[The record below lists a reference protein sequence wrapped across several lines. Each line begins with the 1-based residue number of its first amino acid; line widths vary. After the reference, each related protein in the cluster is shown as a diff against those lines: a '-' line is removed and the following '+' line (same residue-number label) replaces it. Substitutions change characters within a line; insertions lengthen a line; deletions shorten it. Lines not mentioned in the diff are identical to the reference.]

1 MVDVLDKSLYAQSG
15 CVVCTRC
22 RTLWRICVHILLLA
36 VWLLAFVLGSTCEHD
51 SSDWVKHYMTVYKTL
66 VPRSL
71 YHTLELGCSIED
83 LDYELEPI
91 CRLLDDADIVYEVKM
106 GMNYVPRY
114 KNTRSQSDIVCEKV
128 HFMFLD
134 DADCTA
140 AELIIG
146 ELDIK

>member
-1 MVDVLDKSLYAQSG
+1 
-15 CVVCTRC
+15 
-22 RTLWRICVHILLLA
+22 
-36 VWLLAFVLGSTCEHD
+36 
-51 SSDWVKHYMTVYKTL
+51 MTVYKTL

-83 LDYELEPI
+83 LDQELEPI

-106 GMNYVPRY
+106 GMNYTPKY
-114 KNTRSQSDIVCEKV
+114 KNTRAMSDIVCEKV

-146 ELDIK
+146 EHWIK

>member
-1 MVDVLDKSLYAQSG
+1 MVDVLDISLYAQSG
-15 CVVCTRC
+15 CVVCTCC
-22 RTLWRICVHILLLA
+22 RPLWPICVHILLLA
-36 VWLLAFVLGSTCEHD
+36 VWLLASVLGSTCEHTC
-51 SSDWVKHYMTVYKTL
+51 SDWDKHYMTVYKTL

-146 ELDIK
+146 EHWIK

>member
-1 MVDVLDKSLYAQSG
+1 MAS
-15 CVVCTRC
+15 
-22 RTLWRICVHILLLA
+22 
-36 VWLLAFVLGSTCEHD
+36 VLGSDCEHR
-51 SSDWVKHYMTVYKTL
+51 SSDWLEYSMTVYKTL

-83 LDYELEPI
+83 LDKELEPI

-106 GMNYVPRY
+106 GMNYIPKY

-146 ELDIK
+146 EYWIK

>member
-1 MVDVLDKSLYAQSG
+1 MLNLDVLFM
-15 CVVCTRC
+15 
-22 RTLWRICVHILLLA
+22 LA
-36 VWLLAFVLGSTCEHD
+36 VALSGLSVFTYVCWLFGAWRLY
-51 SSDWVKHYMTVYKTL
+51 WL

-83 LDYELEPI
+83 LDKELEPI

-146 ELDIK
+146 EYWIK

>member
-1 MVDVLDKSLYAQSG
+1 M
-15 CVVCTRC
+15 
-22 RTLWRICVHILLLA
+22 
-36 VWLLAFVLGSTCEHD
+36 GSDCEHTG
-51 SSDWVKHYMTVYKTL
+51 SHRTINGMTVYKTL

-71 YHTLELGCSIED
+71 YHTLELGCSIDD
-83 LDYELEPI
+83 LDQELEPI

-106 GMNYVPRY
+106 GMSYVPRY

-146 ELDIK
+146 EHTIK

>member
-1 MVDVLDKSLYAQSG
+1 MFVHCVLLDNRKL
-15 CVVCTRC
+15 VV
-22 RTLWRICVHILLLA
+22 LLVCDNCYGSR
-36 VWLLAFVLGSTCEHD
+36 VWINKG
-51 SSDWVKHYMTVYKTL
+51 MTVYKTI

-71 YHTLELGCSIED
+71 YHTLELGCSIQD
-83 LDYELEPI
+83 LDAELEPI

-106 GMNYVPRY
+106 GMSYVPRY

-146 ELDIK
+146 ELTIK

>member
-1 MVDVLDKSLYAQSG
+1 M
-15 CVVCTRC
+15 
-22 RTLWRICVHILLLA
+22 
-36 VWLLAFVLGSTCEHD
+36 GSDCEHTR
-51 SSDWVKHYMTVYKTL
+51 SHRTINGMTVYKTL

-71 YHTLELGCSIED
+71 YHTLELGCSIDD
-83 LDYELEPI
+83 LDQELEPI

-114 KNTRSQSDIVCEKV
+114 KNTRSQSDIVCETV

-146 ELDIK
+146 EHTIK

>member
-1 MVDVLDKSLYAQSG
+1 MPLDKSLYAQSG
-15 CVVCTRC
+15 CVVYARC
-22 RTLWRICVHILLLA
+22 RTLWPISVHIRLLA
-36 VWLLAFVLGSTCEHD
+36 VWSMASVLGCVGICD
-51 SSDWVKHYMTVYKTL
+51 SSHRTCNGMTVYKTL

-83 LDYELEPI
+83 LDRELEPI

-106 GMNYVPRY
+106 GMNYIPKY

-146 ELDIK
+146 EYWIK

>member
-15 CVVCTRC
+15 CVVCTCC
-22 RTLWRICVHILLLA
+22 RTLWPICVHILLLA
-36 VWLLAFVLGSTCEHD
+36 VWILAFVLGSIGINH
-51 SSDWVKHYMTVYKTL
+51 SSDWVKHDMTVYKTL

>member
-1 MVDVLDKSLYAQSG
+1 MVDVLDKSLYDQSG
-15 CVVCTRC
+15 CSIPSRC
-22 RTLWRICVHILLLA
+22 RWVWPICVHLLLLA
-36 VWLLAFVLGSTCEHD
+36 VWLLAFVLGSIGINRSSNWIKHD
-51 SSDWVKHYMTVYKTL
+51 MTVYKTL

-71 YHTLELGCSIED
+71 YHTLELGCSIDD
-83 LDYELEPI
+83 LDQELEPI

>member
-1 MVDVLDKSLYAQSG
+1 MVDVLDKSLYARSG
-15 CVVCTRC
+15 CSICTRC
-22 RTLWRICVHILLLA
+22 RWVWPICVHILLLA
-36 VWLLAFVLGSTCEHD
+36 VWLLAFVLGSTCEHTGC
-51 SSDWVKHYMTVYKTL
+51 DWIINGMTVYKTL

-71 YHTLELGCSIED
+71 YHTLELGCSIDD
-83 LDYELEPI
+83 LDQELEPI

>member
-1 MVDVLDKSLYAQSG
+1 M
-15 CVVCTRC
+15 
-22 RTLWRICVHILLLA
+22 
-36 VWLLAFVLGSTCEHD
+36 
-51 SSDWVKHYMTVYKTL
+51 YKTI

-71 YHTLELGCSIED
+71 YHTLELGCSIQD
-83 LDYELEPI
+83 LDAELEPI

-106 GMNYVPRY
+106 GMSYVPGY
-114 KNTRSQSDIVCEKV
+114 KNTGSQMSENPLIVCEKV

-146 ELDIK
+146 ELTIK

>member
-15 CVVCTRC
+15 CVVCTCC
-22 RTLWRICVHILLLA
+22 RTLWPICVHICLLG
-36 VWLLAFVLGSTCEHD
+36 VWLLASVLGSIGINH

-83 LDYELEPI
+83 LDRELEPI

-106 GMNYVPRY
+106 GMNYIPKY

-146 ELDIK
+146 EYWIK